1 MIIETWIA
9 AIIVVALALIGMIA
23 LCMSINESQRLEE
36 ANKELAK
43 ARKEIAEL
51 KHYISVQK
59 TKSIVGV
66 ANDFYNEGKKK

>member
-23 LCMSINESQRLEE
+23 LCMAINESQRLEE

-43 ARKEIAEL
+43 AQKEIAEL

-66 ANDFYNEGKKK
+66 VNDFYNEGKKK